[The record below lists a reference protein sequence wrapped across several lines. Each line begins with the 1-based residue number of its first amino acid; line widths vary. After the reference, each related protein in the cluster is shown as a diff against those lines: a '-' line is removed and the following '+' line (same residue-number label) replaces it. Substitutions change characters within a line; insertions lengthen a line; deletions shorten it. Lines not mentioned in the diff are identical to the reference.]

1 MLGRV
6 KRVALLPLL
15 GLMIAG
21 CGAGAFE
28 PSAVRSEPPVSLA
41 QATPRPE
48 VSLAVTAV
56 QLETTPTAASDGSNR
71 LVVVIDNRGRR
82 RVEAR
87 VRVRLAG
94 DDPSDT
100 LAEISRDA
108 GSVAAGESRVVR
120 FEIPAEI
127 PDRSCYTLSVQV
139 LPGGEVTEMTGQGT
153 RVYRLCP
160 GR

>member
-6 KRVALLPLL
+6 KRAALLPLL

-21 CGAGAFE
+21 CGTGAFE

-56 QLETTPTAASDGSNR
+56 QFETTPNAAPDGSNR
-71 LVVVIDNRGRR
+71 LVVVIDNLGRR

-108 GSVAAGESRVVR
+108 GGVAAGESRVVR

-139 LPGGEVTEMTGQGT
+139 LPAGEVTEMTGQGT